1 MRKSLWLLLVL
12 SLVGCT
18 ASYKPGTYGSRRVD
32 SPVEYARA
40 AIPGWARAEKQGLV
54 VPLDRTYDI
63 PDGKS
68 HIKLESVWYSPL
80 HSYVLYTSAG
90 EQPLMATVLHAGW
103 GDRMGQ
109 WGPNHYYHGYGA
121 FSAQGF
127 HQVMLLPPVDRSVSG
142 EQVQVEIDRWY
153 AMTPDKQDLSEPG
166 THVGTLLIDLPFREA
181 YLERPAERIA
191 LDREGTWLGRT
202 LRVDQLEVSVGQVR
216 LHGRIDLLPGE
227 SNPAL
232 IATLR
237 FGDTTRE
244 MVAVKPG
251 PDGSFIATYEP
262 PDEWPVPVSL
272 ELSGIG
278 FQSERTL
285 EAAIPWGRFGG
296 KEAVVKPA
304 DLVVMPFYDG
314 SYRLHRVDPRGVSF
328 EIVRPDR
335 FPRVTPSNGQPRVEF
350 IGPGGETVTNMQ
362 QGGGHIGDDKYGVGY
377 SFADEASPEMRA
389 AEQITVRF
397 IHPPAL
403 LEMKE
408 TWQLVAR

>member
-1 MRKSLWLLLVL
+1 MRNLLWLLLVL
-12 SLVGCT
+12 LLVGCT

-63 PDGKS
+63 PDSKS
-68 HIKLESVWYSPL
+68 RIKLESVWYSPL
-80 HSYVLYTSAG
+80 HTYVLYTTAG
-90 EQPLMATVLHAGW
+90 EQPLMATRMLAGW
-103 GDRMGQ
+103 GDRGGH
-109 WGPNHYYHGYGA
+109 WGPNPYYHGFGA
-121 FSAQGF
+121 FSRQGF
-127 HQVMLLPPVDRSVSG
+127 HQVMLLPPVERSVSG
-142 EQVQVEIDRWY
+142 EKLKVEINRWY
-153 AMTPDKQDLSEPG
+153 AMTPDKRDLSEPG
-166 THVGTLLIDLPFREA
+166 THVGTVLIDLPFREA
-181 YLERPAERIA
+181 YLEPPAERTE

-202 LRVDQLEVSVGQVR
+202 LRADQLEVSVGQAR
-216 LHGRIDLLPGE
+216 LHGSIDLLPGE
-227 SNPAL
+227 SNPGL
-232 IATLR
+232 IAKLR

-244 MVAVKPG
+244 MVVFKPG

-278 FQSERTL
+278 FQSEQTL
-285 EAAIPWGRFGG
+285 EAVIPWGRFGG
-296 KEAVVKPA
+296 KEGTVKPA

-314 SYRLHRVDPRGVSF
+314 NYRLHRVSPRGVSF
-328 EIVRPDR
+328 EIVRPDQ
-335 FPRVTPSNGQPRVEF
+335 FPRVTPSDGNPRVEF

-362 QGGGHIGDDKYGVGY
+362 QGGGHIGDDKYGVSY
-377 SFADEASPEMRA
+377 SFADVASPEMRA

-397 IHPPAL
+397 IHPPAV

-408 TWQLVAR
+408 TWQLIMR